1 MKRRIRG
8 FGSVPGRRQQRNVRT
23 CSEKEGKS
31 MRSEDLRK
39 VGGWSAVLGCAVLFL
54 VAMITPALAG
64 QPIVLRLGTGDP
76 AGASSTSTTSAK
88 FAELAN
94 QKSNGELDVKVF
106 YQSLGT
112 EAGLTEQVVGGSVDM
127 GTCAMGNLSRFTDA
141 FLTLDLP
148 FLFKGDAAVLE
159 FLEKDPQGKKVIE
172 KFEKDAGLKVVLPMT
187 HTSTSE
193 VNGANISTRN
203 KLLRVPADIKGLK
216 LRTMT
221 TPVDQALFKAW
232 GANPTPVDWAQLY
245 SALQQGVVDGST
257 GSTLPAYA
265 SIKMYEVTKFY
276 LAMGFRNF
284 TLPMFINAKKFNSLT
299 PAQQQALMDA
309 GAEAGAFNRKDALG
323 FVERALDATK
333 KAGTQIYFPTPD
345 EYAQWASVRDKVW
358 QEVAEHFKGKVDLT
372 LANYIKGK
380 YGR

>member
-1 MKRRIRG
+1 MQSRKLRRV
-8 FGSVPGRRQQRNVRT
+8 S
-23 CSEKEGKS
+23 
-31 MRSEDLRK
+31 
-39 VGGWSAVLGCAVLFL
+39 GWSAAVGGVFL
-54 VAMITPALAG
+54 LLVVVITPALAG

-203 KLLRVPADIKGLK
+203 KPLRTPADIKGLK

-299 PAQQQALMDA
+299 SAQQKALMDA
-309 GAEAGAFNRKDALG
+309 GVEAGAFNRKDALG

-333 KAGTQIYFPTPD
+333 KAGTQVYFPTPD
-345 EYAQWASVRDKVW
+345 EYAQWTSVRDKVW
-358 QEVAEHFKGKVDLT
+358 QDVAEHFKGKVDLT

>member
-1 MKRRIRG
+1 
-8 FGSVPGRRQQRNVRT
+8 
-23 CSEKEGKS
+23 
-31 MRSEDLRK
+31 MRSWDLRK

-54 VAMITPALAG
+54 VVVITPALAG

-159 FLEKDPQGKKVIE
+159 FLEKDPQAKKVIE
-172 KFEKDAGLKVVLPMT
+172 KFEKDAGLKVLLPMT

-203 KLLRVPADIKGLK
+203 KPLRTPADIKGLK

-265 SIKMYEVTKFY
+265 SIKMYEVTKHY

-284 TLPMFINAKKFNSLT
+284 ALPMFMNAKKFNSLT
-299 PAQQQALMDA
+299 PAQQKALMDA
-309 GAEAGAFNRKDALG
+309 AAEAGAFNRKDALG
-323 FVERALDATK
+323 FVQRALDATRN
-333 KAGTQIYFPTPD
+333 AGTQIYFPTPD

-358 QEVAEHFKGKVDLT
+358 QEVAEHFKGKVDLA